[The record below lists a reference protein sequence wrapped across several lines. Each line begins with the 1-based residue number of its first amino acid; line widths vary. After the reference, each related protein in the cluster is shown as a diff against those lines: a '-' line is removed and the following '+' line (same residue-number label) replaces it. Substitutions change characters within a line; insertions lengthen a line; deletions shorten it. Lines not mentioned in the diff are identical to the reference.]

1 MVSNGD
7 SSGRAAAPEPPARG
21 AGKRP
26 KQYWAFASE
35 LAADLRG
42 RLRSLA
48 LTRQSLGTR
57 LLGSI
62 LLFSGCVTLI
72 LTLLQLYFEYQH
84 DVSALGSRLEQIS
97 KSSLGSLSESLWEL
111 DEKQLRLQL
120 TGILQFPDMRAVEVR
135 GAGDISDAF
144 DIRLGE
150 FSAPSAII
158 REYPLRR
165 DVQGRNVVI
174 GTLSVQATL
183 ADIYRRLFNTALTI
197 LLSQAAKTF
206 LVSLFIVCIFH
217 YLVTR
222 HLFAIANFVDNY
234 RISEPPSPLRLG
246 RPARRHDDELD
257 RVVTAFNTLSDDL
270 QLAYRSFHRTND
282 QLTRELAARRQ
293 AEATVRER
301 EARIRRLVDANII
314 GVFVADLE
322 GRIADANDEFLRI
335 VGYGRED
342 LIADRMRVLDM
353 TPPEWRDRTTQTMA
367 DIKLGKTVQS
377 YEKEYFRKDGSRVP
391 VLVGST
397 LFDESSLGIPLGVVF
412 VVDLT
417 ERKRAE
423 DGLRA
428 SEELKR
434 RIIESSTD
442 CIKVLDLDGNLLFM
456 SSGGQRLLEIG
467 NIEPYLNSC
476 WIDFW
481 QPEDRPKISEAVA
494 AARAGGTG
502 RFQAFCPSAKG
513 APRWWDVIATP
524 ICNADGQPEQ
534 VLSVSRDITE
544 RKRAEAE
551 ARESERRHREMQMEL
566 AHANRVATMGR
577 LTATIAHE
585 VNQPIAATI
594 TNAQAALRFLDA
606 PSVDMNEVRQILND
620 VVKDGSRA
628 GEVISRIRDLVKKA
642 PTRRDRWEISGAIS
656 EVIELTRGE
665 AAKNSVSV
673 HTDLADGLPM
683 VAGDR
688 VQLQQVLLNLIIN
701 AIEAMSGVG
710 EGPRELSI
718 SSGTASSDG
727 VLVTV
732 CDSGP
737 GLTPAGR
744 DRLFETFY
752 TTKPS
757 GLGLGLSICRSIVE
771 AHGGRL
777 WTSANV
783 PRGAIFQFTV
793 PAAMAKP

>member
-1 MVSNGD
+1 MALNGK
-7 SSGRAAAPEPPARG
+7 SSPEPPTPG
-21 AGKRP
+21 AGTRP
-26 KQYWAFASE
+26 KQYLAFISKV
-35 LAADLRG
+35 AADLHG
-42 RLRSLA
+42 RLPSMV
-48 LTRQSLGTR
+48 LTRESLGPR

-72 LTLLQLYFEYQH
+72 LTVLQLYFEYRH
-84 DVSALGSRLEQIS
+84 DVSALELRLEQIS
-97 KSSLGSLSESLWEL
+97 KSNLSSLTESLWEL

-135 GAGDISDAF
+135 AAGDIGDAF
-144 DIRLGE
+144 DMRLGE

-165 DVQGRNVVI
+165 DVQGRNAVI
-174 GTLSVQATL
+174 GTLYVQATL
-183 ADIYRRLFNTALTI
+183 ADIYRRLYDTALII
-197 LLSQAAKTF
+197 LLRQAAKTF
-206 LVSLFIVCIFH
+206 LVSVFIVCIFH

-222 HLFAIANFVDNY
+222 HLFAIAHFVANY
-234 RISEPPSPLRLG
+234 RIGEPQSPLRLE
-246 RPARRHDDELD
+246 RPPRRHEDELE
-257 RVVTAFNTLSDDL
+257 RLVTAFNRLSDDL
-270 QLAYRSFHRTND
+270 QLAYRSFHHTND
-282 QLTRELAARRQ
+282 QLARELAARRQ

-314 GVFVADLE
+314 GIFMWDFEGNILEANDAFLQMVAYEREDLAAGRLSWANLTPPEWRDRDAQMVREHKMTGVLQPTEKEYFRKNGERVPVLIGAATFEQDGNQGVAFVLDLTERKRAEQALREREAKIRRLVDANIIGVFVADLQ
-322 GRIADANDEFLRI
+322 GRIIEANDEFLRI
-335 VGYGRED
+335 VGYGREY
-342 LIADRMRVLDM
+342 LLASRMHVVDM
-353 TPPEWRDRTTQTMA
+353 TPLEWRDRTAQTMTE
-367 DIKLGKTVQS
+367 IGSGKTVQP

-397 LFDESSLGIPLGVVF
+397 LFDGSNLGVPLGVVF

-417 ERKRAE
+417 
-423 DGLRA
+423 
-428 SEELKR
+428 
-434 RIIESSTD
+434 
-442 CIKVLDLDGNLLFM
+442 
-456 SSGGQRLLEIG
+456 Q
-467 NIEPYLNSC
+467 
-476 WIDFW
+476 
-481 QPEDRPKISEAVA
+481 
-494 AARAGGTG
+494 
-502 RFQAFCPSAKG
+502 
-513 APRWWDVIATP
+513 
-524 ICNADGQPEQ
+524 
-534 VLSVSRDITE
+534 

-551 ARESERRHREMQMEL
+551 ARESERRHREMQVEL

-577 LTATIAHE
+577 LTASIAHE

-620 VVKDGSRA
+620 IVKDGSRA

-642 PTRRDRWEISGAIS
+642 PTRRDRWQMNGAIS
-656 EVIELTRGE
+656 EVIELARGE

-673 HTDLADGLPM
+673 HTDLADGLPT
-683 VAGDR
+683 VEGDR

-701 AIEAMSGVG
+701 AIEAMNGLG

-718 SSGTASSDG
+718 SSGTADSGG

-777 WTSANV
+777 WASANV

-793 PAAMAKP
+793 PAAMAVS

>member
-7 SSGRAAAPEPPARG
+7 SSGRAAAPEPSARG
-21 AGKRP
+21 AGKRS
-26 KQYWAFASE
+26 KQHLAFASE
-35 LAADLRG
+35 LAAYLRG
-42 RLRSLA
+42 RLRSVA
-48 LTRQSLGTR
+48 LTRRSLGMR

-62 LLFSGCVTLI
+62 LLFSGCITLS
-72 LTLLQLYFEYQH
+72 LTLLQLYFEYRH
-84 DVSALGSRLEQIS
+84 DVSALGLRLEQIS
-97 KSSLGSLSESLWEL
+97 KSNLGSLSESLWEL

-120 TGILQFPDMRAVEVR
+120 TGILQLPDMSAVEVR
-135 GAGDISDAF
+135 GSGEVGKPF
-144 DIRLGE
+144 DIRLGKV
-150 FSAPSAII
+150 SASSAII

-165 DVQGRNVVI
+165 DVQGRNVMI
-174 GTLSVQATL
+174 GTLSIQATL
-183 ADIYRRLFNTALTI
+183 ADIYRRLFQTALTI

-222 HLFAIANFVDNY
+222 HLFAIANFVDKY

-246 RPARRHDDELD
+246 RPPRQHADELD

-270 QLAYRSFHRTND
+270 QLAYRSLHRTND

-293 AEATVRER
+293 AEANVRER

-314 GVFVADLE
+314 GIFVADFG
-322 GRIADANDEFLRI
+322 GRIIEANDEFLRI
-335 VGYGRED
+335 VGYERGN
-342 LIADRMRVLDM
+342 LIAGRMHVVEM
-353 TPPEWRDRTTQTMA
+353 TPPEWRDRTAQTMTE
-367 DIKLGKTVQS
+367 IKLGKTVQP
-377 YEKEYFRKDGSRVP
+377 YEKEYFRRDGSRVP

-397 LFDESSLGIPLGVVF
+397 LFDGSNLGVPLGVVF

-417 ERKRAE
+417 
-423 DGLRA
+423 
-428 SEELKR
+428 
-434 RIIESSTD
+434 
-442 CIKVLDLDGNLLFM
+442 
-456 SSGGQRLLEIG
+456 Q
-467 NIEPYLNSC
+467 
-476 WIDFW
+476 
-481 QPEDRPKISEAVA
+481 
-494 AARAGGTG
+494 
-502 RFQAFCPSAKG
+502 
-513 APRWWDVIATP
+513 
-524 ICNADGQPEQ
+524 
-534 VLSVSRDITE
+534 

-551 ARESERRHREMQMEL
+551 ARESERRHREMQVEL

-577 LTATIAHE
+577 LTASIAHE

-620 VVKDGSRA
+620 IVKDGSRA

-642 PTRRDRWEISGAIS
+642 PTRRDRWQMNGAIS
-656 EVIELTRGE
+656 EVIELARGE

-673 HTDLADGLPM
+673 QTDLADGLPM
-683 VAGDR
+683 VEGDR

-701 AIEAMSGVG
+701 AIEAMNGVG

-718 SSGTASSDG
+718 SSGTADSGG

-777 WTSANV
+777 WAGENV

-793 PAAMAKP
+793 PAGVPMS